1 MKYKRYCYQGSYK
14 KLTLCCVS
22 ILQCF
27 SKTFS
32 KTDLDNLRFT
42 PSPTEG
48 GIRLLNLDNC
58 TEQFIL
64 SHMVTNIFLL
74 SHTEQFLLNLDN
86 YKKQFLLSHTGQFLL
101 NLDSPS

>member
-1 MKYKRYCYQGSYK
+1 
-14 KLTLCCVS
+14 VFS

-42 PSPTEG
+42 PLPTEG

-58 TEQFIL
+58 TEQFLL
-64 SHMVTNIFLL
+64 SHMVTKHIPIISYRTIPIKF
-74 SHTEQFLLNLDN
+74 
-86 YKKQFLLSHTGQFLL
+86 G
-101 NLDSPS
+101 